1 MNAIAQLVLSDIGPL
16 AYSILALLLFCSV
29 GVWIIFLLKTM
40 SLVRGAYLQKKSLK
54 LLERFP
60 RQEELRLRF
69 AAMPENPLKD
79 LFETSDEELKEFI
92 KSSPMS
98 GHHRRG
104 ELMDLLERTM
114 EAQILMAEKRLQRGQ
129 AFLATISVTAPFL
142 GLLGTVIGVID
153 TFQSIADFN
162 SVDLSVISPGIAE
175 ALIATAAGL
184 FAAIPAALSYNL
196 FRALIRSMTE
206 TMDYFALQLL
216 RRMQLTLLSAN
227 EKV

>member
-1 MNAIAQLVLSDIGPL
+1 MA
-16 AYSILALLLFCSV
+16 
-29 GVWIIFLLKTM
+29 
-40 SLVRGAYLQKKSLK
+40 
-54 LLERFP
+54 
-60 RQEELRLRF
+60 
-69 AAMPENPLKD
+69 
-79 LFETSDEELKEFI
+79 
-92 KSSPMS
+92 

-104 ELMDLLERTM
+104 ELMELLERTM
-114 EAQILMAEKRLQRGQ
+114 EAKILMAEKGLQRGQ

-142 GLLGTVIGVID
+142 GLFGTVID
-153 TFQSIADFN
+153 TFQSIAEMN
-162 SVDLSVISPGIAE
+162 SVDLAVISPGIAE

-216 RRMQLTLLSAN
+216 RRMQHSLLSVN

>member
-1 MNAIAQLVLSDIGPL
+1 
-16 AYSILALLLFCSV
+16 
-29 GVWIIFLLKTM
+29 
-40 SLVRGAYLQKKSLK
+40 
-54 LLERFP
+54 
-60 RQEELRLRF
+60 
-69 AAMPENPLKD
+69 
-79 LFETSDEELKEFI
+79 
-92 KSSPMS
+92 
-98 GHHRRG
+98 
-104 ELMDLLERTM
+104 M
-114 EAQILMAEKRLQRGQ
+114 EAQILIAEKRLQRGQ

-153 TFQSIADFN
+153 TFQSIADLN
-162 SVDLSVISPGIAE
+162 SVDLAVISPGIAE

-206 TMDYFALQLL
+206 TMDYFAMQLL